1 VCRQLFQTLGANNR
15 SKKLKLGYFQILCL
29 LLTLVISLPVIA
41 VDEQAVPFVM
51 QLTRPGDNYG
61 HRRAFLQIDKV
72 LDDIGEKQL
81 KIEVVAYEDG
91 IHALLSNNKETSQLL
106 TKLANRGVTF
116 KACRISMRA
125 WNLKEDEFPLEVE
138 FVPAGAPEMIRL
150 QMQGY
155 EYWRP

>member
-1 VCRQLFQTLGANNR
+1 M
-15 SKKLKLGYFQILCL
+15 KLGYFKILCL
-29 LLTLVISLPVIA
+29 LLTLVISSPVIA

-51 QLTRPGDNYG
+51 QLTRPNDNYG

-91 IHALLSNNKETSQLL
+91 IHALLSDNKDTSQLL

-155 EYWRP
+155 KYWRP